1 MGSSG
6 QARHSRR
13 VNRRVLAFALLAAVT
28 AFMWSDA
35 VIGWWQSTIEFF
47 LRVNEDVTESVLESR
62 PGNDADLHVLVWA
75 TVSLVFVWAYR
86 MKWVAALAAL
96 FVWSAVVE
104 TLQPVFTEVRS
115 RQMADYVGNSVG
127 ILVTALAVA
136 MISWVR
142 RVTQPS
148 SPAR

>member
-1 MGSSG
+1 MK
-6 QARHSRR
+6 
-13 VNRRVLAFALLAAVT
+13 RRVLAFALLAVVT

-35 VIGWWQSTIEFF
+35 VIEWWQSTIEFF

-86 MKWVAALAAL
+86 MKWVVALAAL

-104 TLQPVFTEVRS
+104 TLQPVFTDVRS
-115 RQMADYVGNSVG
+115 RQMADYFGNSVG

-136 MISWVR
+136 MISWAR
-142 RVTQPS
+142 GAGQPS
-148 SPAR
+148 SPAK

>member
-1 MGSSG
+1 MK
-6 QARHSRR
+6 
-13 VNRRVLAFALLAAVT
+13 RRVLAFALLAVVT

-35 VIGWWQSTIEFF
+35 VIEWWQSTIEFF
-47 LRVNEDVTESVLESR
+47 LRVNEEVTESVLESR
-62 PGNDADLHVLVWA
+62 PGNDADLHVLVWS
-75 TVSLVFVWAYR
+75 VVGLVFVWAVR
-86 MKWVAALAAL
+86 RKWIVALTAL

-104 TLQPVFTEVRS
+104 TLQPVFTDVRS

-142 RVTQPS
+142 SAGQPS
-148 SPAR
+148 SPAK